1 MHSKGSQRPPAAD
14 LVKCFCTYVS
24 YSEQLRIESYL
35 HQKTAEIDGIES
47 TIAQQITTLAAY
59 RKSLIPECVT
69 GQQRVTEADVRQ
81 TGAGDGIPPPRAVHI
96 HQ

>member
-1 MHSKGSQRPPAAD
+1 MHSRGSQRPPPAD
-14 LVKCFCTYVS
+14 LVKCFCTYVP

-59 RKSLIPECVT
+59 RKSLIHECVT
-69 GQQRVTEADVRQ
+69 GRQQVTEADVRRA
-81 TGAGDGIPPPRAVHI
+81 GAGDGIPPARAVQI

>member
-1 MHSKGSQRPPAAD
+1 
-14 LVKCFCTYVS
+14 
-24 YSEQLRIESYL
+24 L
-35 HQKTAEIDGIES
+35 HQKTAKIDGIES
-47 TIAQQITTLAAY
+47 TIAQQITTLATY